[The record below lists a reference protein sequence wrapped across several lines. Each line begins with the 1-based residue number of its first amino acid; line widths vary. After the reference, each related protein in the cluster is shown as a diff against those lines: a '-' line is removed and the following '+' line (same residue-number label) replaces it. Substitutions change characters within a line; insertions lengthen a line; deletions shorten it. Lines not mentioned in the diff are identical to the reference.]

1 MDLIG
6 YYVRYLAIYL
16 IFGLTMGLSSIEK
29 ITDPVPQWFTEQF
42 GDTFVADVPGLE
54 IAWKVA
60 GGLELAVAVLLVIS
74 VAVLEV
80 LPGRRKPVLKLGLG
94 VAALTFTM
102 LAVGQRIS
110 SEFAGAASLFFYFG
124 ATMAALL
131 VVIFDESTYADKAG

>member
-42 GDTFVADVPGLE
+42 GDTFVADVPGLD

>member
-1 MDLIG
+1 MDLVG

-42 GDTFVADVPGLE
+42 GDTFVADVPGLD